1 MQEAK
6 LQMVK
11 LTDIIPS
18 TTNTLQRE
26 EWELKPEALKE
37 LVESIASKGVIQPIL
52 IRPDGSPG
60 KYYLVCGERRFLA
73 SKQAGLTEIPA
84 YIRNTT
90 DEEAFDLQITE
101 NLQRKDVHPLKEAQA
116 YKALMDADRV
126 KNSVQEMS
134 KRFGKPVEY
143 ITHRLAFNNLIP
155 EMKKEFFEG
164 KMLIGHAIL
173 FSRLTEQDQKECM
186 KICKPN
192 YGSSAGQYE
201 PVKGVQTQIDQKLI
215 RNLNKSPFNIHDANL
230 VVNAGSCDTCP
241 KRSGHNTLLF
251 SDVKEKDRCFD
262 GACFAL
268 KTSRF
273 IIAKLDE
280 LLQEDPELYV
290 IGGGY
295 GDGIDASIKKHLDKL
310 EIKVLKEWQD
320 YRTRE
325 KKDKGTFKA
334 FCVSGNQVGQIV
346 WIEKV
351 KSIRGSSSSTKAKPA
366 KNSPAAVD
374 EQIKNLREGL
384 KEKKEKMEDGILKE
398 VYERLTDLKPYLE
411 PDATPLTKYET
422 AALYKKLYDN
432 LYPPPKK
439 IIEALKKISVTAP
452 TKEAEELEKF
462 AKLPQNLINFLM
474 RSFIVNDIS
483 FQYTSP
489 DKEEKIMVMKIA
501 EGFKGVNLK
510 QIQEQYIVDYN
521 QMEIEVNKKIKT
533 LQEKKKGVPEPKP
546 VKKKSKS
553 K

>member
-11 LTDIIPS
+11 LTDIVPS
-18 TTNTLQRE
+18 NTNTLQRD

-37 LVESIASKGVIQPIL
+37 LAESIASKGVIQPIL
-52 IRPDGSPG
+52 VRPDGSPG

-73 SKQAGLTEIPA
+73 SRQAGQKEIPA
-84 YIRNTT
+84 YIRDIS

-116 YKALMDADRV
+116 YKALLDSDRV
-126 KNSVQEMS
+126 KNAVQELS

-201 PVKGVQTQIDQKLI
+201 SLKGVQSQIDQKLI
-215 RNLNKSPFNIHDANL
+215 RNLNKAPFNIHDANL

-268 KTSRF
+268 KTSRYV
-273 IIAKLDE
+273 ITKLDE
-280 LLQEDPELYV
+280 LLLEDPELPV
-290 IGGGY
+290 VGGGY
-295 GDGIDASIKKHLDKL
+295 HDNMDTSVKKHLEKL
-310 EIKVLKEWQD
+310 GIKVLKEWQD
-320 YRTRE
+320 YRTGE
-325 KKDKGTFKA
+325 KKDKGVVKA
-334 FCVSGNQVGQIV
+334 FCVSGNDVGQIV
-346 WIEKV
+346 YIELIK
-351 KSIRGSSSSTKAKPA
+351 KSKSSSGSSSTKPKPA
-366 KNSPAAVD
+366 KNSPAAID
-374 EQIKNLREGL
+374 EQIKTLRENL
-384 KEKKEKMEDGILKE
+384 KREKEDMDDKVLDAIA
-398 VYERLTDLKPYLE
+398 ERLMDLKPYQE
-411 PDATPLTKYET
+411 PDSTPLTSYELGAMYRNMYQT
-422 AALYKKLYDN
+422 AGFDVH
-432 LYPPPKK
+432 KK
-439 IIEALKKISVTAP
+439 IDAALKKINVDPKLS
-452 TKEAEELEKF
+452 KEQQQLDKF
-462 AKLPQNLINFLM
+462 AKLPDGIKNLLA
-474 RSFIVNDIS
+474 RKFISEDWDGGIIESDAFFVRR
-483 FQYTSP
+483 
-489 DKEEKIMVMKIA
+489 IA
-501 EGFKGVNLK
+501 AQFKGMNVK
-510 QIQEQYIVDYN
+510 AIEDQFIVDYN
-521 QMEIEVNKKIKT
+521 KKEIDTNSKIKA
-533 LQEKKKGVPEPKP
+533 LQEKKKGLAPA
-546 VKKKSKS
+546 KSKS